1 LAGLKERLMTVTS
14 QELSVQVAMNSWRL
28 VLERANKTLSNL
40 PEGELSKEVAPGRN
54 RLIYLWGHLTAVHDA
69 MFPILGL
76 GERLHPE
83 LDAIFVSSPDKAGA
97 QLPPV
102 RELRKHWDEVNGKL
116 LSQFATLSADEWLH
130 RHYAVSEEDYAKDP
144 SRNRLAVLLSRT
156 NHMSY
161 HLGQVTLALK

>member
-1 LAGLKERLMTVTS
+1 MEGTEKRLMTVTS
-14 QELSVQVAMNSWRL
+14 HHELSVQVAINSWRL

-40 PEGELSKEVAPGRN
+40 SEDQVLKEVAPGRN

-83 LDAIFVSSPDKAGA
+83 LDAIFVSRPDKTRA

-102 RELRKHWDEVNGKL
+102 GELRKNWDKVNEKL
-116 LSQFATLSADEWLH
+116 LSQFASLSANKCLQ
-130 RHYAVSEEDYAKDP
+130 RNYAISDDAHSINP
-144 SRNRLAVLLSRT
+144 T
-156 NHMSY
+156 P
-161 HLGQVTLALK
+161 LK